1 MKKYKY
7 NINNLDCANCAREI
21 EEMLNDNDNFNNVV
35 VNFSTC
41 KISYESDK
49 DYTLEEL
56 NTLINGVEP
65 EAYITLNEKEK
76 EDNDTKEYHLS
87 ILIMA
92 LVIGLLGYF
101 LALPNFLKVIL
112 YIISYGLLLYKT
124 TLNAVKLLKK
134 GNGINENLLITVSCL
149 GALMIGEV
157 LEGMMVIALYT
168 IGKILE
174 EKAINNSRKS
184 IKDLLDIKEP
194 FANLLEDK
202 KIIRVPVEEV
212 KVGDILVV
220 KKGDKVPV
228 DGVIIKGNSDLDT
241 SALTGESD
249 LVRVNTND
257 EVLSGSI
264 NMGDV
269 LRIKA
274 TSIFSNSTVAK
285 ILELLEGATDK
296 KTKTENM
303 VTKFSRVYTPIIIGL
318 AILITIMLPLVFKVP
333 FKISIYRA
341 LTFLVISC
349 PCAIAISV
357 PLSYFTGIGVA
368 SKKGILVKG
377 SNYLDN
383 LSNTTRIIFDK
394 TGTLTNGTFAVEKI
408 EVLEGKYTKEEVIDI
423 LTKGESLSNH
433 PIAKSILK
441 LKKEKID
448 NSDVKNFQEIE
459 GNGISFTLNKKRILI
474 GNSKLCS
481 CDVDT
486 DLHLNINGKHVASV
500 IINDGIKENAKE
512 TITIL
517 KANNIKT
524 YMFTGDK
531 KAVALNIGKKLGLD
545 EIKYEMLPQDKFKA
559 FEAITNKND
568 VTIFVGDGINDAPVL
583 KRADIGISMGGV
595 GSDSAIEASDIVLMS
610 DELSKIP
617 LAIRIS
623 KYTKKIIKENLLFA
637 MMTKVIILLLSVL
650 GFANMWLAVFADTGV
665 TLLTIL
671 NTLRIMKRFKEEN

>member
-1 MKKYKY
+1 MKRYKY

-21 EEMLNDNDNFNNVV
+21 EEMLNNNTNFNNAV

-56 NTLINGVEP
+56 NTLIKSVEP
-65 EAYITLNEKEK
+65 DAYITLNEEV
-76 EDNDTKEYHLS
+76 EESTSKEYYLS
-87 ILIMA
+87 ILIIA

-101 LALPNFLKVIL
+101 LPLPKIVKIIL
-112 YIISYGLLLYKT
+112 YLISYSLLLYKT
-124 TLNAVKLLKK
+124 SINAIKLLKK
-134 GNGINENLLITVSCL
+134 GSGINENALITVSCI
-149 GALMIGEV
+149 GALLIGEV
-157 LEGMMVIALYT
+157 LEGMMVITLYT

-194 FANLLEDK
+194 FAYLADGK
-202 KIIRVPVEEV
+202 KIVKIPVEEV
-212 KVGDILVV
+212 KKDDVLVV
-220 KKGDKVPV
+220 KRGEKVPV
-228 DGVIIKGNSDLDT
+228 DGVIIKGSSGLDT
-241 SALTGESD
+241 SALTGESE
-249 LVRVNTND
+249 LVSVNVSD

-269 LRIKA
+269 LEIKA
-274 TSIFSNSTVAK
+274 TNTFSNSTVAK
-285 ILELLEGATDK
+285 ILDLLESATDK

-303 VTKFSRVYTPIIIGL
+303 VTKFSKVYTPIIIGL
-318 AILITIMLPLVFKVP
+318 AILITIILPLIFKVP
-333 FKISIYRA
+333 FKTSLYRA

-357 PLSYFTGIGVA
+357 PLSYFTGIGTA

-383 LSNTTRIIFDK
+383 LSNTTSIIFDK
-394 TGTLTNGTFAVEKI
+394 TGTLTNGTFNVEKI
-408 EVLEGKYTKEEVIDI
+408 EVLDDKYSKEEIIDI
-423 LTKGESLSNH
+423 LIKGESLSNH

-441 LKKEKID
+441 LKKGKID
-448 NSDVKNFQEIE
+448 NSDVLDYKEIE
-459 GNGISFTLNKKRILI
+459 GNGISFKLNKKNVLI
-474 GNSKLCS
+474 GNSKLCG
-481 CDVDT
+481 CDIDT
-486 DLHLNINGKHVASV
+486 DLHLSINGKHVASV
-500 IINDGIKENAKE
+500 VINDGIKENAKE
-512 TITIL
+512 TISKL
-517 KANNIKT
+517 KNINIKT

-559 FEAITNKND
+559 FEKVSDNSE

-583 KRADIGISMGGV
+583 RRADIGISMGGV

-610 DELSKIP
+610 DELSRIP
-617 LAIRIS
+617 LAINIS
-623 KYTKKIIKENLLFA
+623 KYTKRIIKENLIFA
-637 MMTKVIILLLSVL
+637 MSVKVVILLLSVF
-650 GFANMWLAVFADTGV
+650 GYANMWLAVFADTGV

-671 NTLRIMKRFKEEN
+671 NTLRIMNKFKKEN

>member
-21 EEMLNDNDNFNNVV
+21 EEMLNNNTNFNNAI

-56 NTLINGVEP
+56 NTLIKSVEP
-65 EAYITLNEKEK
+65 DAYITLNEEV
-76 EDNDTKEYHLS
+76 EESTSKEYYLS
-87 ILIMA
+87 ILIIA

-101 LALPNFLKVIL
+101 LPLPKIVKIIL
-112 YIISYGLLLYKT
+112 YLISYSLLLYKT
-124 TLNAVKLLKK
+124 SINAIKLLKK
-134 GNGINENLLITVSCL
+134 GSGINENALITVSCI
-149 GALMIGEV
+149 GALLIGEV
-157 LEGMMVIALYT
+157 LEGMMVITLYT

-194 FANLLEDK
+194 FAYLADGK
-202 KIIRVPVEEV
+202 KIVKIPVEEV
-212 KVGDILVV
+212 KKDDVLVV
-220 KKGDKVPV
+220 KKGEKVPV
-228 DGVIIKGNSDLDT
+228 DGIITKGSSSLDT
-241 SALTGESD
+241 SALTGESE
-249 LVRVNTND
+249 LVSVNVSD

-269 LRIKA
+269 LEIKA
-274 TSIFSNSTVAK
+274 TNTFSNSTVAK
-285 ILELLEGATDK
+285 ILDLLESATDK

-303 VTKFSRVYTPIIIGL
+303 VTKFSKVYTPIIIGL
-318 AILITIMLPLVFKVP
+318 AILITIILPLIFKVP
-333 FKISIYRA
+333 FKTSLYRA

-357 PLSYFTGIGVA
+357 PLSYFTGIGTA

-383 LSNTTRIIFDK
+383 LSNTTSIIFDK
-394 TGTLTNGTFAVEKI
+394 TGTLTNGTFNVEKI
-408 EVLEGKYTKEEVIDI
+408 EVLDDKYSKEEIIDI
-423 LTKGESLSNH
+423 LIKGESLSNH

-441 LKKEKID
+441 LKKGKID
-448 NSDVKNFQEIE
+448 NSDVLDYKEIE
-459 GNGISFTLNKKRILI
+459 GNGISFKLNKKNVLI
-474 GNSKLCS
+474 GNSKLCG
-481 CDVDT
+481 CDIDT
-486 DLHLNINGKHVASV
+486 DLHLSINGKHVASV
-500 IINDGIKENAKE
+500 VINDGIKENAKE
-512 TITIL
+512 TINKL
-517 KANNIKT
+517 KNSNIKT

-559 FEAITNKND
+559 FEKVSDNSE

-583 KRADIGISMGGV
+583 RRADIGISMGGV

-610 DELSKIP
+610 DELSRIP
-617 LAIRIS
+617 LAINIS
-623 KYTKKIIKENLLFA
+623 KYTKRIIKENLIFA
-637 MMTKVIILLLSVL
+637 MSVKVVILLLSVF
-650 GFANMWLAVFADTGV
+650 GYANMWLAVFADTGV

-671 NTLRIMKRFKEEN
+671 NTLRIMNKFKKEN

>member
-21 EEMLNDNDNFNNVV
+21 EEMLNDNTNFNNAV

-56 NTLINGVEP
+56 NTLIKSIEP
-65 EAYITLNEKEK
+65 DAYITLNEEV
-76 EDNDTKEYHLS
+76 EESTSKEYHLS
-87 ILIMA
+87 ILIIA
-92 LVIGLLGYF
+92 LVIGFLGYF
-101 LALPNFLKVIL
+101 LPLPKIVKIIL
-112 YIISYGLLLYKT
+112 YVISYSLLLYKT
-124 TLNAVKLLKK
+124 SINAIKLLKK
-134 GNGINENLLITVSCL
+134 GSGINENALITISCI
-149 GALMIGEV
+149 GALLIGEV
-157 LEGMMVIALYT
+157 LEGMMVITLYT

-194 FANLLEDK
+194 FAYLVDGK
-202 KIIRVPVEEV
+202 KIVEIPVEEV
-212 KVGDILVV
+212 KKDDVLVV
-220 KKGDKVPV
+220 KKGEKVPV
-228 DGVIIKGNSDLDT
+228 DGVIIKGSSSLDT
-241 SALTGESD
+241 SALTGESE
-249 LVRVNTND
+249 LVKVNVSD

-264 NMGDV
+264 NLGDV
-269 LRIKA
+269 LEIKA
-274 TSIFSNSTVAK
+274 TNTFSNSTVAK
-285 ILELLEGATDK
+285 ILDLLESATDK

-303 VTKFSRVYTPIIIGL
+303 VTKFSKVYTPIIIGL
-318 AILITIMLPLVFKVP
+318 AILITIILPLIFKVP
-333 FKISIYRA
+333 FKTSLYRA

-357 PLSYFTGIGVA
+357 PLSYFTGIGTA

-383 LSNTTRIIFDK
+383 LSNTTSIIFDK
-394 TGTLTNGTFAVEKI
+394 TGTLTNGAFNVERI
-408 EVLEGKYTKEEVIDI
+408 EVLDDKYSKEEIIDI

-441 LKKEKID
+441 LKKGIID
-448 NSDVKNFQEIE
+448 NSDVLDYKEIE
-459 GNGISFTLNKKRILI
+459 GNGISFKLNKKNVLI
-474 GNSKLCS
+474 GNSKLCD
-481 CDVDT
+481 CDIDT

-500 IINDGIKENAKE
+500 VINDGIKENAKE
-512 TITIL
+512 TISKL
-517 KANNIKT
+517 KNSNIKT

-559 FEAITNKND
+559 FEEVSDNSE

-583 KRADIGISMGGV
+583 RRADIGISMGGV

-610 DELSKIP
+610 DELSRIP
-617 LAIRIS
+617 LAINIS
-623 KYTKKIIKENLLFA
+623 KYTKRIIKENLIFA
-637 MMTKVIILLLSVL
+637 MSVKVIILLLSVF
-650 GFANMWLAVFADTGV
+650 GYANMWLAVFADTGV

-671 NTLRIMKRFKEEN
+671 NTLRIMNKFKKGN